1 MSPVILRNIYVK
13 IRKDSV
19 KNQDN
24 LYSEICHFTKC
35 FRSYTIF
42 HTVNVINKSRMIFHL
57 WKTYLHDFIKVKHI
71 AMYFYDCVTNKFILY
86 VLTKYLKINETMCST
101 LFYHTEPS
109 LRNKTPSE
117 KCNFIS
123 LCNIENN
130 VKLSRKQFTV
140 NVQFF

>member
-1 MSPVILRNIYVK
+1 VSPVILRNIYVK

-57 WKTYLHDFIKVKHI
+57 WKTYLYDFIKVKHI

-86 VLTKYLKINETMCST
+86 VLTKYLKINEMMCSAALYFTILIPQCEIKLPLKNAT
-101 LFYHTEPS
+101 LFHFVTS
-109 LRNKTPSE
+109 KTML
-117 KCNFIS
+117 N
-123 LCNIENN
+123 
-130 VKLSRKQFTV
+130 
-140 NVQFF
+140 